1 MSYHQELEVA
11 VCSSTLARGAGVT
24 GRPLHRI
31 GEVRVQQEVTLRTAA
46 RHLGVD
52 LRTARE
58 QEDATSD
65 LRLSDLYR
73 WQQVLDVP
81 VSELLSDAEDG
92 VSPTL
97 LHRARMVRVMKTAQ
111 AILERAPSAPIKRM
125 AQMLVEQLTEVMPE
139 LEEVSAW
146 HQSGTRRTMDD
157 LGRAGTQMVTLEH
170 MVGVD

>member
-1 MSYHQELEVA
+1 MSYHQELEVN
-11 VCSSTLARGAGVT
+11 VWPITHTGGAETDGK
-24 GRPLHRI
+24 PLHRI
-31 GEVRVQQEVTLRTAA
+31 SEVRVQQEVSLRTAA

-58 QEDATSD
+58 QEEETAD

-81 VSELLSDAEDG
+81 VSELLADAEEG
-92 VSPTL
+92 VSASIL
-97 LHRARMVRVMKTAQ
+97 RRARMVKVMKTAQ
-111 AILERAPSAPIKRM
+111 AILERAPSAPITRM

-146 HQSGTRRTMDD
+146 HQVGTRRTRDD
-157 LGRAGTQMVTLEH
+157 MGRAATQLVLLDQ
-170 MVGVD
+170 VGGPD